1 MSQNSIVKT
10 NQFEI
15 QSLVILS
22 PNQNIEIDIRSIFE
36 ELNIHDSVL
45 LNTISGDIII
55 TDSIGTLKGFEFDGF
70 QYLYVEM
77 SKTEDKRFSYKK
89 LFHIYKQ
96 SLKYTIKPGAISYR
110 LNFISDEYTVSEQ
123 TKVAQHYEFPY
134 SKIAQLILK
143 DYLKIQKEK
152 FGQFSNSQ
160 GIRSV
165 IIPTMT
171 PLDAITWCSKRAL
184 DINDKPTFLFF
195 ENYDGFNFMSLNDI
209 FKQTPLVNI
218 NMSPKN
224 VVDDMNIEFFGVRSY
239 EVIDQHDIIQNI
251 KSGMFAKTGRFY
263 DILNRTFKEIRSDYF
278 KDQIGATSLN
288 NDKKNQSSIPTK
300 INRHGKT
307 LTQANQS
314 KIESYYY
321 NSEPKGNEETPE
333 KWLLQ
338 RESMVQN
345 LFARRL
351 RIETSGVFPY
361 TSGKLMRVLV
371 PKFSVDT
378 KEDDGS
384 NEFLTG
390 NYLIMSTRHTL
401 SAARREHTT
410 TMDLVSDNRY

>member
-1 MSQNSIVKT
+1 MADSII
-10 NQFEI
+10 QSSEFEI
-15 QSLVILS
+15 KSLVILS
-22 PNQNIEIDIRSIFE
+22 PNQKIEIDIRAIFE
-36 ELNIHDSVL
+36 ELNIYDSILV
-45 LNTISGDIII
+45 NTISGNIVIV
-55 TDSIGTLKGFEFDGF
+55 DSLGILRGFEFDGSEL
-70 QYLYVEM
+70 LYINV
-77 SKTEDKRFSYKK
+77 SKNGDTFTYEKA
-89 LFHIYKQ
+89 FHIYKQ
-96 SLKYTIKPGAISYR
+96 TLKDVVKPGAISYK
-110 LNFISDEYTVSEQ
+110 LDFISDEYTVSEQ
-123 TKVAQHYEFPY
+123 TRVAQHYEFPY

-143 DYLKIQKEK
+143 DYLKVPTKKIGIFTE
-152 FGQFSNSQ
+152 SQ

-171 PLDAITWCSKRAL
+171 PLNAITWCSKRAL
-184 DINDKPTFLFF
+184 DVNGKPTFLFF

-224 VVDDMNIEFFGVRSY
+224 IFDDKNIEFLGVRAY

-251 KSGMFAKTGRFY
+251 KSGMYAKIGRFY
-263 DILNRTFKEIRSDYF
+263 DVKNRTFTVIKSDYN
-278 KDQIGATSLN
+278 KDQIGAISLN
-288 NDKKNQSSIPTK
+288 VDKKNQSSIPTK
-300 INRHGKT
+300 INRHGLS
-307 LTQANQS
+307 LTQATDS

-321 NSEPKGNEETPE
+321 NSNPKGNEETPE

-338 RESMVQN
+338 RESMIQN

-378 KEDDGS
+378 NGDDGL

-390 NYLIMSTRHTL
+390 NYLIISTRHTL

>member
-1 MSQNSIVKT
+1 MADSII
-10 NQFEI
+10 QSSEFEI
-15 QSLVILS
+15 KSLVILS
-22 PNQNIEIDIRSIFE
+22 PNEKIEIDIRAIFE
-36 ELNIHDSVL
+36 EMNIYDSILV
-45 LNTISGDIII
+45 NTISGNIVVV
-55 TDSIGTLKGFEFDGF
+55 DSLGILRGFEFDGS
-70 QYLYVEM
+70 QLLYVNM
-77 SKTEDKRFSYKK
+77 SKNGDTFTYEKA
-89 LFHIYKQ
+89 FHIYKQ
-96 SLKYTIKPGAISYR
+96 TLKDVVKPGAISYK
-110 LNFISDEYTVSEQ
+110 LDFISDEYTVSEQ
-123 TKVAQHYEFPY
+123 TRVAQHYEFPY

-143 DYLKIQKEK
+143 DYLKVPAKKLGIFTE
-152 FGQFSNSQ
+152 SQ

-171 PLDAITWCSKRAL
+171 PLNAITWCSKRAL
-184 DINDKPTFLFF
+184 DVNGKPTFLFF

-224 VVDDMNIEFFGVRSY
+224 IVDDMNIEFLGVRSY

-251 KSGMFAKTGRFY
+251 KSGMYAKTGRFY
-263 DILNRTFKEIRSDYF
+263 DIKNRTLTVIKSDYN
-278 KDQIGATSLN
+278 KDQVGAVSLN
-288 NDKKNQSSIPTK
+288 TDKLNQSSIPTK
-300 INRHGKT
+300 INRHGLA
-307 LTQANQS
+307 LTQATDS
-314 KIESYYY
+314 KIQSYYY
-321 NSEPKGNEETPE
+321 NSKPKGNEETPE

-338 RESMVQN
+338 RESMIQN

-378 KEDDGS
+378 NEDDGS

>member
-1 MSQNSIVKT
+1 MADSII
-10 NQFEI
+10 QSSEFEI
-15 QSLVILS
+15 KSLVILS
-22 PNQNIEIDIRSIFE
+22 PNQNIEIDIRAIFE
-36 ELNIHDSVL
+36 ELNIYDSIL
-45 LNTISGDIII
+45 LSTISGNIVIV
-55 TDSIGTLKGFEFDGF
+55 DSLGILRGFEFDGS
-70 QYLYVEM
+70 QLLYINM
-77 SKTEDKRFSYKK
+77 SKNGDTFTYEKA
-89 LFHIYKQ
+89 FHIYKQ
-96 SLKYTIKPGAISYR
+96 TLKDVVKPGALSYK
-110 LNFISDEYTVSEQ
+110 LDFISDEYTVSEQ
-123 TKVAQHYEFPY
+123 TRVAQHYEFPY

-143 DYLKIQKEK
+143 DYLKVPAKKLGIFTE
-152 FGQFSNSQ
+152 SQ

-184 DINDKPTFLFF
+184 DVNGKPTFLFF

-224 VVDDMNIEFFGVRSY
+224 IVDDMNIEFFGVRSY

-251 KSGMFAKTGRFY
+251 KSGMFAKTGRFC
-263 DILNRTFKEIRSDYF
+263 DILYRTYEERTSDYF

-307 LTQANQS
+307 FTQAYQS

-321 NSEPKGNEETPE
+321 NSKPKGNEETPE

-410 TMDLVSDNRY
+410 TMDLVSDNKY